1 MQNIVLFNVTH
12 NEPIVIKHNGNVI
25 DNNELEC
32 EYGTNVLTIEGVD
45 YHVNDITMFD
55 MGSNEIV
62 KQATDENSIWT
73 LKYEYPVFSWLHK
86 ILQHGWLLKE
96 DDEQDTHSKASS

>member
-12 NEPIVIKHNGNVI
+12 DKPITIKHNGVAVDSNKLTCIYGV
-25 DNNELEC
+25 NE
-32 EYGTNVLTIEGVD
+32 LTIEGID
-45 YHVNDITMFD
+45 YVVNDLSMFD
-55 MGSNEIV
+55 MGNGEII
-62 KQATDENSIWT
+62 KHATVENGVWI

-96 DDEQDTHSKASS
+96 DNE

>member
-1 MQNIVLFNVTH
+1 
-12 NEPIVIKHNGNVI
+12 
-25 DNNELEC
+25 
-32 EYGTNVLTIEGVD
+32 
-45 YHVNDITMFD
+45 MFD

>member
-12 NEPIVIKHNGNVI
+12 NEPITIKHNGVVV
-25 DNNELEC
+25 DSGTLDC
-32 EYGTNVLTIEGVD
+32 VYGTNLITIEGID
-45 YHVNDITMFD
+45 YVVNDVLMFD
-55 MGSNEIV
+55 MGEDEIV
-62 KQATDENSIWT
+62 KHATNEKGVWT

-96 DDEQDTHSKASS
+96 DNE

>member
-12 NEPIVIKHNGNVI
+12 NESITIKHNGVVV
-25 DNNELEC
+25 DSGTLDC
-32 EYGTNVLTIEGVD
+32 VYGTNLITIEGID
-45 YHVNDITMFD
+45 YVVNDVLMFD
-55 MGSNEIV
+55 MGEGEIV
-62 KQATDENSIWT
+62 KHATNEKGVWT

-96 DDEQDTHSKASS
+96 DNE

>member
-12 NEPIVIKHNGNVI
+12 NESITIKHNGVVV
-25 DNNELEC
+25 DSGTLDC
-32 EYGTNVLTIEGVD
+32 VYGTNLITIEGID
-45 YHVNDITMFD
+45 YVVNDVLMFD
-55 MGSNEIV
+55 MGEDEIV
-62 KQATDENSIWT
+62 KHATNEKGVWT

-96 DDEQDTHSKASS
+96 DNE

>member
-12 NEPIVIKHNGNVI
+12 NKPITIKQNGVVVES
-25 DNNELEC
+25 DTLEC
-32 EYGTNVLTIEGVD
+32 IYGTNVLTIEGVD
-45 YHVNDITMFD
+45 YHVNDVLMHD
-55 MGSNEIV
+55 MGKGEIV
-62 KQATDENSIWT
+62 KHATNEKGVWT

-96 DDEQDTHSKASS
+96 DNE

>member
-12 NEPIVIKHNGNVI
+12 NEPITIKHNGVI
-25 DNNELEC
+25 VDSDKLEC
-32 EYGTNVLTIEGVD
+32 VYGTNILTIEGVD
-45 YHVNDITMFD
+45 YHVNDVSMFD
-55 MGSNEIV
+55 MGNGEIV
-62 KQATDENSIWT
+62 KHATNEKGVWT

-96 DDEQDTHSKASS
+96 DNE